1 MLRDRINACGQAS
14 EDAPPLPAES
24 IFQPAQRR
32 LAALPVH
39 SQGHPNQ
46 SRLKPQT
53 GTTASLRRQASDLN
67 MFRSDACLALE
78 KRGFVVGQDHF
89 AIVERL
95 DPLGH
100 FEHVPSNVMPGQRLR
115 REQLAHQDSA
125 FQIVRFN
132 LVPVVAR
139 E

>member
-1 MLRDRINACGQAS
+1 MRVNGSDKMP
-14 EDAPPLPAES
+14 PPLPAES
-24 IFQPAQRR
+24 ISQRAYRR
-32 LAALPVH
+32 LAPMPFH
-39 SQGHPNQ
+39 KRRQPNQ
-46 SRLKPQT
+46 SRLKRQT
-53 GTTASLRRQASDLN
+53 ETAASLRRQASDLK

-100 FEHVPSNVMPGQRLR
+100 LEHVPSNVMPGQRLR
-115 REQLAHQDSA
+115 GEQLAHQDAA